1 MNVTIINTTFSDKPY
16 YTGKN
21 ILPLQAGSRRER
33 ILCDSTGTNI
43 SDKNDIYGDF
53 TALYWAWKNLEDV
66 DIIGLSQYRKYLSEY
81 PKMPC
86 SIYNI
91 SCNCFLH
98 CNYKP
103 SLFIKL
109 LNDCDIVVPKK
120 IEIPISIKE
129 QYLKF
134 HPFPENLDVVTSTL
148 EKLYPEAVFHWNNYT
163 NSYTLRNG
171 YLFITKW
178 ETFCKICDW
187 LYTILHEIENKL
199 DLTQFTGYQ
208 RRVLGFIYERLVP
221 VYIDTYHLRQKET
234 PMYYITDYDNIKQNS
249 FRKTLKFYLHRTYS
263 RIYYKP

>member
-1 MNVTIINTTFSDKPY
+1 M
-16 YTGKN
+16 G
-21 ILPLQAGSRRER
+21 
-33 ILCDSTGTNI
+33 
-43 SDKNDIYGDF
+43 
-53 TALYWAWKNLEDV
+53 V
-66 DIIGLSQYRKYLSEY
+66 DIIGISQYRKYPSEY

-86 SIYNI
+86 YIYNI
-91 SCNCFLH
+91 TWKCFLH

-148 EKLYPEAVFHWNNYT
+148 EKLYPESVFHWNNHI
-163 NSYTLRNG
+163 NSNTLRNG

-178 ETFCKICDW
+178 ETFCKICVW
-187 LYTILHEIENKL
+187 PYTIPDEIENKL
-199 DLTQFTGYQ
+199 DLTRFTGYQ